1 MAHGHSHPHARAALV
16 PALVLTLAAAF
27 PLHAGILIDLAEK
40 SVPTLAGTS
49 PEEHFGYSTVAGDF
63 DGDGTLELAVG
74 APGAANAAGGVHAG
88 AVYVFETDTI
98 VGLKDTTG
106 AATEAAAVAVLV
118 ITGAPDHSRF
128 GATLASADLDGDGAD
143 ELVVGAPDADWD
155 GAIAAGTVYVFA
167 GGDLDA
173 WSGPPAETAI
183 YSFHGTGGGGR
194 FGSALLV
201 ADVDGD
207 GAHEL
212 LVAAY
217 GAGTAETPSAGEIV
231 LVRFGS
237 EDVADGAP
245 DVGPRS
251 EIAIVGG
258 NAGDALRGM
267 AEGDFDGD
275 GTREIAVGAYH
286 SDEPDGERVDSG
298 TVYIVPAERLDGVS
312 QITVPGDDD
321 VRIHGPISFGHFGRS
336 IATGDV
342 DADGK
347 DDLFI
352 SAYASRVDEKSIEA
366 SGEAFLIFG
375 EDPFETVDLK
385 ETEAPRFVSRSRWD
399 LFGLPV
405 LLEDLNADASDDL
418 VVAAQFSG
426 GPDKKRRWC
435 GEVHVFLGSLRSVI
449 EAKAGEPKLADV
461 TVVGPEEDYAIGG
474 SLLVARIAAGSRP
487 DLVIGAPD
495 APGADPE
502 VPRAGRL
509 YLIPASMLSRRAT
522 LPERSPLPIPAY

>member
-1 MAHGHSHPHARAALV
+1 MAHGHRHPRAGAALV
-16 PALVLTLAAAF
+16 PALLLMLAFAF
-27 PLHAGILIDLAEK
+27 PLHAGVVIDLADE
-40 SVPTLAGTS
+40 SVPTLTGTS
-49 PEEHFGYSTVAGDF
+49 PEEHFGYSTAAGDF

-74 APGAANAAGGVHAG
+74 APGAANGAGGIHAG

-98 VGLKDTTG
+98 ADLKNTTD
-106 AATEAAAVAVLV
+106 AAAAAALI

-143 ELVVGAPDADWD
+143 ELVVGAPGADWD

-167 GGDLDA
+167 GGDVDA

-183 YSFHGTGGGGR
+183 YSFHGTDGGGR

-207 GAHEL
+207 GADEL
-212 LVAAY
+212 LVSAY
-217 GAGTAETPSAGEIV
+217 GAGTVETPSAGEIV

-237 EDVADGAP
+237 ENVADGVP
-245 DVGPRS
+245 DFGPRS
-251 EIAIVGG
+251 ATVIVGG

-267 AEGDFDGD
+267 AVGDFDGD
-275 GTREIAVGAYH
+275 GTREIAIGAYH

-298 TVYIVPAERLDGVS
+298 TVYVVPAERIDGAS
-312 QITVPGDDD
+312 PLTVPGDDD
-321 VRIHGPISFGHFGRS
+321 ARIHGPINFGYFGRS

-375 EDPFETVDLK
+375 EDPLGTVDLK
-385 ETEAPRFVSRSRWD
+385 EAEVPRFVSRSRWD

-405 LLEDLNADASDDL
+405 LLADLNADASDDL

-426 GPDKKRRWC
+426 GPNKKRRWC

-449 EAKAGEPKLADV
+449 DAKAGGPKLADI

-474 SLLVARIAAGSRP
+474 SLLVARITAGSRP

-495 APGADPE
+495 APGSDPA
-502 VPRAGRL
+502 VSRAGRL
-509 YLIPASMLSRRAT
+509 YLIPTAMLSR
-522 LPERSPLPIPAY
+522 